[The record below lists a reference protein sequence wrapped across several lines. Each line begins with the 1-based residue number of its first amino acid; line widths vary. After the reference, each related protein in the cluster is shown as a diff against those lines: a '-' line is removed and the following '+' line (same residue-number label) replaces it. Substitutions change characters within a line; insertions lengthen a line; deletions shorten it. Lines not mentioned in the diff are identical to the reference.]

1 MCYVR
6 NATNEHRTA
15 TERGQSAMRAMTA
28 ASTRRGAS
36 LSIQAYSWA
45 IEHQETVTDPSCQL
59 VLMCLAY
66 YAGVDGCNAFPSVA
80 RIARNSRL
88 SERSVQRALKKLL
101 ELGIIEH
108 GSRIVP
114 AAHIAR
120 TDKRPQNYNI
130 VLRGDT
136 QTPRKGNGVTHS
148 RSGVTSTTERG
159 DTVTPDPISDPSINR
174 KSVFENVEA
183 EIAQRFGPKP
193 TSALVNAL
201 AQQKRLR
208 K

>member
-1 MCYVR
+1 
-6 NATNEHRTA
+6 
-15 TERGQSAMRAMTA
+15 MRAIRQS
-28 ASTRRGAS
+28 STRQSGGV

-45 IEHQETVTDPSCQL
+45 IEHQEVVTDPSCQL

-88 SERSVQRALKKLL
+88 SERSVQRSLKKLL
-101 ELGIIEH
+101 ELGVIEQ

-130 VLRGDT
+130 VLRGVT
-136 QTPRKGNGVTHS
+136 VTPREGSGVTHS
-148 RSGVTSTTERG
+148 RRGVTSTTERG
-159 DTVTPDPISDPSINR
+159 DTVAPDPTSDPSINP
-174 KSVFENVEA
+174 KSVLQTVEE
-183 EIAQRFGPKP
+183 EITHRFGAKP
-193 TSALVNAL
+193 TSALVNHL
-201 AQQKRLR
+201 AKQKRAP

>member
-1 MCYVR
+1 
-6 NATNEHRTA
+6 
-15 TERGQSAMRAMTA
+15 
-28 ASTRRGAS
+28 

-45 IEHQETVTDPSCQL
+45 IEHQERVTDPSCQL

-88 SERSVQRALKKLL
+88 SERSVQRALKRLL
-101 ELGIIEH
+101 DLGVIEP
-108 GSRIVP
+108 GSRIIP

-136 QTPRKGNGVTHS
+136 VTPRKGNGVTHS
-148 RSGVTSTTERG
+148 RSGVTNATERG
-159 DTVTPDPISDPSINR
+159 DTVTPDPTSYPSINQ
-174 KSVFENVEA
+174 KSVLQTVEA
-183 EIAQRFGPKP
+183 EITERFGAKP
-193 TSALVNAL
+193 TSALVNGL
-201 AQQKRLR
+201 AQQKRVKR
-208 K
+208 

>member
-1 MCYVR
+1 MR
-6 NATNEHRTA
+6 
-15 TERGQSAMRAMTA
+15 AMRA
-28 ASTRRGAS
+28 ASARKEGV

-45 IEHQETVTDPSCQL
+45 VEHQETVTDPSCQL

-66 YAGVDGCNAFPSVA
+66 YAGADGCNAFPSVA

-88 SERSVQRALKKLL
+88 SERSVQRAIKKLL
-101 ELGIIEH
+101 DLGVIEH

-130 VLRGDT
+130 VIRGVMV
-136 QTPRKGNGVTHS
+136 TPRSGNGVPHS
-148 RSGVTSTTERG
+148 RSGVTLTTERG
-159 DTVTPDPISDPSINR
+159 DTVTPDPTSDPSINR
-174 KSVFENVEA
+174 KSVLQTVEE
-183 EIAQRFGPKP
+183 EIAQRFGTKP
-193 TSALVNAL
+193 TAALTERL